1 MISRR
6 SIKIRG
12 RRGYLV
18 SADKTFCAKYFPTHF
33 VNVFFPLGESIILT
47 CEVSVGDEED
57 IKIEWYSSKRS
68 GIIDK
73 TKKLDLSG
81 HKLTDSESSY
91 TAEYWCVATNSD
103 GTGRSQNVTV
113 LIVSPG
119 SFTLQIIYLRVYEFV
134 RDRHQERGIYV
145 I

>member
-1 MISRR
+1 M
-6 SIKIRG
+6 
-12 RRGYLV
+12 
-18 SADKTFCAKYFPTHF
+18 
-33 VNVFFPLGESIILT
+33 
-47 CEVSVGDEED
+47 GDEEG
-57 IKIEWYSSKRS
+57 IKIGWYSSKRS

-81 HKLTDSESSY
+81 HELTDSESSY

-113 LIVSPG
+113 LIVSSG
-119 SFTLQIIYLRVYEFV
+119 SFTLQIIHLRVYEFV
-134 RDRHQERGIYV
+134 RDRYQERGIYV